1 MSHCTGT
8 CCTDRPKH
16 HSSYSGGFTL
26 LELLVVLVIIG
37 MFSGMLVVSIGDSLE
52 RKLLSEA
59 ERLQAV
65 VIAASDEAVY
75 SGNEYGVYL
84 TKEGYSVLRWER
96 LTRQWMINP
105 AQAFATHRMPEGIQ
119 MEWSIDG
126 FVPPDDGDM
135 VKFDFGAE
143 DAESAEEAYSFPGP
157 EGDQENPESVT
168 TQRAVEV
175 QPQLLLLSSAEFAVF
190 DVDFI
195 AVEQTE
201 ARQRVRLSSD
211 GFALPSIRV
220 FNREGDESIDSIEG

>member
-1 MSHCTGT
+1 MSHRSGI
-8 CCTDRPKH
+8 CCTDSPTLHRPFAA
-16 HSSYSGGFTL
+16 GFTL
-26 LELLVVLVIIG
+26 IELLVVLVIIA
-37 MFSGMLVVSIGDSLE
+37 MFSGMVVVSIGDSLE
-52 RKLLSEA
+52 RRLLSEA

-84 TKEGYSVLRWER
+84 TKEGYTVLRWER
-96 LTRQWMINP
+96 LTRQWTINP
-105 AQAFATHRMPEGIQ
+105 AQAFTTHTLPEGIH

-126 FVPPDDGDM
+126 FIPPDDRDL
-135 VKFDFGAE
+135 VKIDFGAGNTKTGE
-143 DAESAEEAYSFPGP
+143 EEFSFAELEGEQQNTDLISAQQAI
-157 EGDQENPESVT
+157 
-168 TQRAVEV
+168 AV

-195 AVEQTE
+195 PVEQSE

-220 FNREGDESIDSIEG
+220 FNSGGDESIDNIEG